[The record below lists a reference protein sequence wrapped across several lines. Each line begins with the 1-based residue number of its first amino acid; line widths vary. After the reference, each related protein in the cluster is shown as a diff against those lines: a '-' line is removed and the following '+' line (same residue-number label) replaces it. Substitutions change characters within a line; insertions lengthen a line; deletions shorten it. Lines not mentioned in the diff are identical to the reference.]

1 MQVLSADKDYGPPGV
16 SRPAMLAPATA
27 EPAHNALSRMRTPLV
42 FGFPSSRRCDRLP
55 RSPAE
60 KGRRHGRVLLMWTW
74 GCQAPRRRFLWSTMQ
89 TKKKRQR
96 WWREHAVDCCY
107 CYWLGWYVLPLR

>member
-1 MQVLSADKDYGPPGV
+1 MQVLSADIDYGPPGV

-60 KGRRHGRVLLMWTW
+60 KGRRHGRVLLMWT
-74 GCQAPRRRFLWSTMQ
+74 
-89 TKKKRQR
+89 
-96 WWREHAVDCCY
+96 
-107 CYWLGWYVLPLR
+107 